1 MHVLKY
7 VFWIILK
14 KKKKTRDCS
23 FKFKFD
29 ALAVSQGQSVLVFGN
44 KV

>member
-1 MHVLKY
+1 MFSNMYFGSFLN
-7 VFWIILK
+7 